1 MPEFDFAFVE
11 VRLLQDIP
19 FNSSRVYPLRSVVL
33 FLFPLFHYPFI
44 SLILLTFPLSCV
56 GTIGIGCDRTGVGV
70 LAIGRHVG
78 VTLLLR
84 PISDGDCCHDVSREG
99 VYLCIC

>member
-19 FNSSRVYPLRSVVL
+19 FYSRLRYPLLSGVP
-33 FLFPLFHYPFI
+33 FLFPLFQYPFI
-44 SLILLTFPLSCV
+44 SLILLLFPLTFV
-56 GTIGIGCDRTGVGV
+56 GAIGFGGDRSGVGV

-78 VTLLLR
+78 VALLLFAN
-84 PISDGDCCHDVSREG
+84 SVGVCCDDASVEG
-99 VYLCIC
+99 LIV